1 METVRNTRLLD
12 VFVAEWHRLTKLHLP
27 RKLKILQLVE
37 NLNKERIK
45 KQLLE
50 VIKGWWRVSAGPE
63 SGRCGGV
70 VLGWGKGGGSGGQ
83 PPCGLWRDLLTR
95 MGLHPLLV
103 GNQGHSEEDAGQE
116 PRLAAQAPDA
126 GHHGQTQVRP

>member
-1 METVRNTRLLD
+1 MHLQPPNPNPEQVERQKYLIERMRFMETVRNTRLLD

-70 VLGWGKGGGSGGQ
+70 VLGWGKGGGGIATSEQ
-83 PPCGLWRDLLTR
+83 SMFKPKLT
-95 MGLHPLLV
+95 
-103 GNQGHSEEDAGQE
+103 
-116 PRLAAQAPDA
+116 
-126 GHHGQTQVRP
+126 TIFK